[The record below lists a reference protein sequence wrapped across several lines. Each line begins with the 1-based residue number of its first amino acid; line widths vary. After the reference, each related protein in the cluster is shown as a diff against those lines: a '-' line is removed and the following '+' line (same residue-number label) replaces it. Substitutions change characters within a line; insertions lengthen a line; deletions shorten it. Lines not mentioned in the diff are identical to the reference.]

1 MWVLYTIAATLLL
14 SLSTVFVKCGSKR
27 ADSSVITALR
37 TLVVVIFMWVFIF
50 VNDIDAYIPAIGG
63 TSFLYLILS
72 GLALFSALLCYHIS
86 LRSGSVT
93 GVSALEKLT
102 TVLLI
107 ATIFISRYASDY
119 YIQIICMTMIVVGI
133 ILVITKRSRSGGGKW
148 IIFGILSSLASVVTY
163 LLADFKVSVK
173 SGILSL
179 TLMLTVVLVASLV
192 AVFIRGLQHGIGRIP
207 ASEFMFI
214 ILSGLAAALSWL
226 CFRTAYHSGH
236 TDTILAIT
244 SMSIATSATLA
255 ALFLKEKVSWKSICG
270 ILLIVTG
277 TLMYVFMV

>member
-1 MWVLYTIAATLLL
+1 MWVLYTIAATLAL
-14 SLSTVFVKCGSKR
+14 SLSVVFAKCGSKK

-50 VNDIDAYIPAIGG
+50 VNDLDAYIPVIGG

-72 GLALFSALLCYHIS
+72 GLALFGAILCYHIS

-102 TVLLI
+102 TVLMI
-107 ATIFISRYASDY
+107 AAIFISKYTADY
-119 YIQIICMTMIVVGI
+119 YIQIICIVLIAVGI
-133 ILVITKRSRSGGGKW
+133 ILVITKRARSGGSKW
-148 IIFGILSSLASVVTY
+148 ILFGILTALASVATY
-163 LLADFKVSVK
+163 LLADFGVSVK
-173 SGILSL
+173 SSILSL

-192 AVFIRGLQHGIGRIP
+192 AVFIRGLQHGIGKIP
-207 ASEFMFI
+207 MSEFMFI
-214 ILSGLAAALSWL
+214 ILSGLAAGLGWL
-226 CFRTAYHSGH
+226 CFRTAYIDGH
-236 TDTILAIT
+236 TNTVLAIT
-244 SMSIATSATLA
+244 SMTVATSPALA

-270 ILLIVTG
+270 ILLIITG

>member
-50 VNDIDAYIPAIGG
+50 TNDLDAYIPAIGG

-72 GLALFSALLCYHIS
+72 GLCLFGAILCYHIS

-102 TVLLI
+102 FVLMI
-107 ATIFISRYASDY
+107 AALFISKYSSDY
-119 YIQIICMTMIVVGI
+119 YIRIICIVLIAVGI
-133 ILVITKRSRSGGGKW
+133 VLVITKRSRSGGNKW
-148 IIFGILSSLASVVTY
+148 ILFGILSSIASVATY
-163 LLADFKVSVK
+163 LLADFGVSIK
-173 SGILSL
+173 SNILSL
-179 TLMLTVVLVASLV
+179 SLMLTVVLVASLI
-192 AVFIRGLQHGIGRIP
+192 AVFIRGLQHGIGKIP

-214 ILSGLAAALSWL
+214 ILSGIAAGLCWL
-226 CFRTAYHSGH
+226 CFRTAYYSGH
-236 TDTILAIT
+236 TDTVLAIT
-244 SMSIATSATLA
+244 SMSIATSAALA
-255 ALFLKEKVSWKSICG
+255 ALFLKEKVSWKAICG